1 MKGAMRCLVCCL
13 FFVAALFSGPAL
25 AETQRSHAIT
35 MHGDPK
41 YPAGFKHFD
50 YVRPDAPKGGSLSL
64 HVVGG
69 FDNFQPWLPKG
80 QAAAGSQGL
89 VFDTLTV
96 RSKDEPFTEYGLL
109 AESMEWPEDR
119 SWVTFTLREQ
129 ARFADG
135 HPVRAEDVVWSFK
148 QLRDKGAPFYAYYY
162 GDVEKVEA
170 LSEREVKFSFK
181 AGDNRE
187 LVMIVGQLPVMPKHY
202 WDDKPFDDANLVPP
216 PGSGPYKVDSFKAGK
231 RVVYQ
236 RRDDYWAK
244 DLPVNRGHHNFGR
257 IIYEYYLD
265 QTVALEAFKRGDYD
279 WRSENNSKY
288 WATAYTGEAFRDGE
302 IITEEVTHQNP
313 AGMQGFIFN
322 TRRPL
327 FQDPVLREAMTY
339 AFDFEWSNKN
349 LFYGQYKRTRS
360 YFQNSELAATGLPDE
375 KELALLKPL
384 REDLPPRVFT
394 EAYQP
399 PVSDGSG
406 RPRDNLRQAQALLK
420 DAGYQVK
427 DGKLH
432 TPDGEPVSFEFL
444 LYQPAFE
451 RIVLPYARNLKTL
464 GIDADVVRVDQSQYV
479 QRVRNFNFDMMVGDW
494 GQSPSPGNEQR
505 GYWGSAAAERESSQN
520 YAGVSNPAIDEL
532 VSKVIAANTRE
543 QLVTRTR
550 ALDRALQWGFYVVPN
565 WYLDYH
571 RFAYQ
576 SRLAHPPLP
585 PYVGFDGATELWWD
599 KSAQ

>member
-35 MHGDPK
+35 MHGEPK

-170 LSEREVKFSFK
+170 LSERKVKFSFK

-265 QTVALEAFKRGDYD
+265 HTVALEAFKRC
-279 WRSENNSKY
+279 
-288 WATAYTGEAFRDGE
+288 
-302 IITEEVTHQNP
+302 
-313 AGMQGFIFN
+313 
-322 TRRPL
+322 
-327 FQDPVLREAMTY
+327 
-339 AFDFEWSNKN
+339 
-349 LFYGQYKRTRS
+349 
-360 YFQNSELAATGLPDE
+360 
-375 KELALLKPL
+375 
-384 REDLPPRVFT
+384 
-394 EAYQP
+394 
-399 PVSDGSG
+399 
-406 RPRDNLRQAQALLK
+406 
-420 DAGYQVK
+420 
-427 DGKLH
+427 
-432 TPDGEPVSFEFL
+432 L
-444 LYQPAFE
+444 LY
-451 RIVLPYARNLKTL
+451 T
-464 GIDADVVRVDQSQYV
+464 
-479 QRVRNFNFDMMVGDW
+479 
-494 GQSPSPGNEQR
+494 SPSPR
-505 GYWGSAAAERESSQN
+505 DKR
-520 YAGVSNPAIDEL
+520 
-532 VSKVIAANTRE
+532 
-543 QLVTRTR
+543 
-550 ALDRALQWGFYVVPN
+550 
-565 WYLDYH
+565 
-571 RFAYQ
+571 Q
-576 SRLAHPPLP
+576 SRMPS
-585 PYVGFDGATELWWD
+585 
-599 KSAQ
+599 SA